1 MNNHVIHRKPE
12 SASKMRQTLPFAS
25 SPVTESIQIIR
36 SNRRTLSLQVRHDGQ
51 VLVRAPKN
59 ASLREIEAFV
69 RKNADWLKKHL
80 AMVEKQR
87 TAEASNPVVPLTM
100 DDIRALADR
109 AMRIIPDR
117 TAYFASLIGVT
128 YGRITIRNQKTRW
141 GSCSAR
147 GNLNFNC
154 LLMLAPP
161 EVLDYVIVHE
171 LCHRKEM
178 NHSPRFWSEVAKVI
192 PDYRIHEKWL
202 KTEGTRL
209 MRRMTG

>member
-1 MNNHVIHRKPE
+1 MNNHAIHRKPE
-12 SASKMRQTLPFAS
+12 SASKMRQTLPSSS
-25 SPVTESIQIIR
+25 SPVTECIQIIR

-117 TAYFASLIGVT
+117 TAHFASMIGVT